1 MDDTMSASV
10 LRDAAPAVPELSRI
24 HVCLSAYLPHLL
36 EPDIIESPDAAQ
48 LQAIAQRMADY
59 LGRERAYSEPSL
71 TAMQIAKALGTNTTY
86 LSRAVRKGF
95 HLTLRELLNHVRIAM
110 VIERLQSGT
119 RPANTIEG
127 IAREAGYAER
137 STFYRAFREITGMTP
152 GDYLDLAKPDRT
164 GHAAISEKAGRA
176 SV

>member
-24 HVCLSAYLPHLL
+24 HVHLSAYLPHLL
-36 EPDIIESPDAAQ
+36 EPDIIEGPDAAQ
-48 LQAIAQRMADY
+48 LQAIAQRIADH
-59 LGRERAYSEPSL
+59 LGRKRAYSEPSL
-71 TAMQIAKALGTNTTY
+71 TAMHIAKALGTNTTY

-95 HLTLRELLNHVRIAM
+95 HLTLRELLNHIRIA
-110 VIERLQSGT
+110 VVLERLQRGT
-119 RPANTIEG
+119 RPSNTIEG

-152 GDYLDLAKPDRT
+152 GAYIGMTMPVRTEQTRNSGKP
-164 GHAAISEKAGRA
+164 E
-176 SV
+176 